1 MCHHCT
7 RHFECKRHLINGYY
21 GANIKSLLSVVQASC
36 YLSRFPMGNTLTF
49 FLLKEGT
56 EMHRSE
62 VTCLKFH
69 IEEESGMR
77 ALDSLLLPTQQFHQK
92 KAVSTLSHA
101 LPEFTEVHLGT
112 LTIRKTGDYSETL
125 DWLRMQ
131 DEWQSDIWF
140 CSLFF

>member
-1 MCHHCT
+1 
-7 RHFECKRHLINGYY
+7 
-21 GANIKSLLSVVQASC
+21 
-36 YLSRFPMGNTLTF
+36 
-49 FLLKEGT
+49 
-56 EMHRSE
+56 
-62 VTCLKFH
+62 
-69 IEEESGMR
+69 MR